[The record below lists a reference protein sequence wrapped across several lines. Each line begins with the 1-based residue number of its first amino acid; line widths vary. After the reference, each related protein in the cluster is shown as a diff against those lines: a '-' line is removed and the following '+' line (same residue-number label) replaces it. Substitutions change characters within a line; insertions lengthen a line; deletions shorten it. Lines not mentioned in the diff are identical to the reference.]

1 MDFEQLAKRR
11 GSRRWF
17 LQLGAGAGA
26 AAGLSAAGCGG
37 SNKPASTFT
46 SPFVDS
52 PSPTPAPAS
61 TTAVPSGPQS
71 GETLRYTGFV
81 AADASADPDKT
92 ATGPF
97 YGQQSMVFSRLLT
110 YGDQATGKLAVD
122 LATNMPEQP
131 DSQTLVFHINPNA
144 RWHDAEPLNGRQVTA
159 QDVKYSFDRQIG
171 GDASYVRK
179 ARWATI
185 DKVEAPDATTV
196 SFHLSAP
203 FAGMA
208 GSFADVDSLIV
219 APELL
224 DHGLAFSTD
233 SQIGSGPFRWV
244 DWSEGQ
250 FASVSRNPA
259 WHGGNK
265 RPLLD
270 GVTVVQPKDARDV
283 EAQLRTY
290 KLDAAFVGR
299 PAADKLK
306 GIIPALQEQ
315 TIGHSLFF
323 GMRFFSGAPPFDDVR
338 VRTALSIALDRRDM
352 IDQFFAGSGD
362 INPWV
367 SWPVTNW
374 TLPQNELVTLPGY
387 RPGTPGRDQDI
398 NEAQLMLHA
407 YTSQKDLPATLS
419 LYVLDEAESALK
431 MGTVMKT
438 QAKKA
443 LGLDVTVYPVTR
455 AQLGAGLVAGTYPW
469 SAAPDIGWI
478 DLDDWVFP
486 LFHSQGTRNTFPL
499 RDPDMDKLI
508 ESQRTELDATARR
521 EIGFNIQ
528 RKLLTINPAVNFVSE
543 RLVALVRPYVRNFPI
558 DVSDGYQDRF
568 ADCWIDRSDVDFKGR
583 A

>member
-17 LQLGAGAGA
+17 LGVSAAAGAGA
-26 AAGLSAAGCGG
+26 SLTAVGCGG
-37 SNKPASTFT
+37 GTKTVTPFG
-46 SPFVDS
+46 SPIADY
-52 PSPTPAPAS
+52 PSPTARRGSPTAA
-61 TTAVPSGPQS
+61 TTGPQS
-71 GETLRYTGFV
+71 GGTLYYTGFV
-81 AADASADPDKT
+81 AADASPDPDKT
-92 ATGPF
+92 SAGPF

-110 YGDQATGKLAVD
+110 YASQANGSLAVD

-131 DSQTLVFHINPNA
+131 DAQTLIFRINPNA
-144 RWHDAEPLNGRQVTA
+144 RWHESDPLNGRPLTA

-171 GDASYVRK
+171 GDASFGRK

-185 DKVEAPDATTV
+185 DKVDAPDASTV
-196 SFHLSAP
+196 SFHLSSP
-203 FAGMA
+203 LAGMA
-208 GSFADVDSLIV
+208 GSFADVDSLVV

-224 DHGLAFSTD
+224 DHGRQFSPD

-290 KLDAAFVGR
+290 KLDAAFVGL
-299 PAADKLK
+299 PQADKLK

-315 TIGHSLFF
+315 TVGHSLFF
-323 GMRFFSGAPPFDDVR
+323 GMRFFSGTPPFNDVR
-338 VRTALSIALDRRDM
+338 VRTALSIAFDRRDM
-352 IDQFFAGSGD
+352 IQQFFAGSGD

-367 SWPVTNW
+367 SWPITSW
-374 TLPQNELVTLPGY
+374 ALPQSELVNLPGY
-387 RPGTPGRDQDI
+387 RPGAPGRDQDI
-398 NEAQLMLHA
+398 ADAQKMLSS
-407 YTSQKDLPATLS
+407 YTKERDLPETLN
-419 LYVLDEAESALK
+419 LYVLDEAETALK
-431 MGTVMKT
+431 MGSVMKA

-443 LGLDVTVYPVTR
+443 LGVDVTAYPVTR
-455 AQLGAGLVAGTYPW
+455 AQLGAGLIAGTYAW

-499 RDPDMDKLI
+499 RDADMDKLI
-508 ESQRTELDATARR
+508 EAQRTELDANARR
-521 EIGFNIQ
+521 AIGFDIQ
-528 RKLLTINPAVNFVSE
+528 RKLLVINPAVNFVSE
-543 RLVALVRPYVRNFPI
+543 RLVALVRPYVRNFPT

-568 ADCWIDRSDVDFKGR
+568 ADCWIDRSDPDFKGR